1 MSKHSR
7 RTLTRRD
14 FVRGTV
20 GSALAASVLGPSG
33 LLSAQPATD
42 GGGDAASGAQRSRVL
57 VVREQSAMTD
67 AHNVDV
73 GTLRTMLTVAVT
85 GITGAATARE
95 AWASLY
101 RPEDVVGL
109 VTTDFMN
116 RTHPE
121 LVTLVTEAL
130 VDAGVP
136 EGNVRDAQGNDRK
149 VKECTALLCMPAMK
163 AHWLTGIGT
172 VIKNYIMFSGKPAS
186 YHKADSAKLGEIW
199 LLPDVVGKTR
209 LVLVDALR
217 PMCNKGPQPDP
228 RYKWDYKGL
237 IASAD
242 PVAADATCL
251 RILQAKRD
259 AIRGEPWPISPP
271 PVCVEAADTTY
282 GLGTA
287 DPERIDLQL
296 VGWDHERLL

>member
-1 MSKHSR
+1 MSKPNR
-7 RTLTRRD
+7 RHLTRRD

-20 GSALAASVLGPSG
+20 GSALAAFVLGPSR
-33 LLSAQPATD
+33 LLSAQPSTEAGAD
-42 GGGDAASGAQRSRVL
+42 SGDERSTVV
-57 VVREQSAMTD
+57 VVREQSAMD
-67 AHNVDV
+67 EGHNVDV
-73 GTLRTMLTVAVT
+73 AALQTMLTVSVT

-95 AWASLY
+95 AWATLF
-101 RPEDVVGL
+101 RPDDVVGL

-121 LVTLVTEAL
+121 LVTLVTEGL

-136 EGNVRDAQGNDRK
+136 EGNVLDAQGNDHK
-149 VKECTALLCMPAMK
+149 VKQCTALLCMPAMK

-172 VIKNYIMFSGKPAS
+172 VIKNYIMFSGKPSA
-186 YHKADSAKLGEIW
+186 YHKQDSAKLGEIW
-199 LLPDVVGKTR
+199 LLPDVAGKTR

-228 RYKWDYKGL
+228 RYKWDYRGL
-237 IASAD
+237 IASRD

-251 RILQAKRD
+251 RIIQAKRD
-259 AIRGEPWPISPP
+259 AVRGEPWPLSPP
-271 PVCVEAADTTY
+271 PICVEAADTTY

-287 DPERIDLQL
+287 DPDRIDLQL
-296 VGWDHERLL
+296 VGWEHERLL